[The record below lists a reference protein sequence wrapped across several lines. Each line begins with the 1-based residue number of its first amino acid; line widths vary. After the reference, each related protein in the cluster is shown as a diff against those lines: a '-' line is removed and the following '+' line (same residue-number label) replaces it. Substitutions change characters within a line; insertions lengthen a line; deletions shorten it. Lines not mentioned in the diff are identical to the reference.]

1 MKQAQREVTEAGS
14 RVQINILDF
23 KYNCMYNFN
32 MEANMHVCAC
42 LLWITTVKQQHK
54 ITNKKSLFFAIDG
67 KMPHNPYNLK

>member
-42 LLWITTVKQQHK
+42 LCVFVVDNYSKTT
-54 ITNKKSLFFAIDG
+54 A
-67 KMPHNPYNLK
+67 